1 MRETTRSST
10 ARVRFS
16 RLLLGAGMVVGSLI
30 LGTVTQVGLRAQG
43 DFSEGGGQHVLLR
56 NGQVISGKVT
66 NLGDRMLI
74 VLPSGGE
81 VNLPT
86 KDVLLTCQSLP
97 EAYEFL
103 AERIEGRRTI
113 EPFIELA
120 RWSLRHDLLEQA
132 EGPLAKA
139 REMDPKHASLPVLA
153 RQLDRAKR
161 QAALPP
167 GTLPSA
173 QVAASRPLTAGED
186 SPRSPSS
193 AARSVRTHPPTMEEL
208 EKTVQ
213 AIPREGVELFVNTI
227 QPMMW
232 NKCGTNRC
240 HDVGGPS
247 EFRVL
252 RPANG
257 KQVWRRLSLRNLH
270 TLLGYVDQED
280 PEASLLL
287 RKSRTSHGDA
297 SVPPLGSEDSIQYQQ
312 LLIWVE
318 GVARRQGGLARTSR
332 PDSGTS
338 DGTEQQLPMVSRAS
352 FDSPL
357 AKEEFEEVQQEE
369 VAERSRKASA
379 RGGSDRDNENGPY
392 QPRDPFDPE
401 VFNRK
406 HLRR

>member
-1 MRETTRSST
+1 M
-10 ARVRFS
+10 
-16 RLLLGAGMVVGSLI
+16 
-30 LGTVTQVGLRAQG
+30 
-43 DFSEGGGQHVLLR
+43 LLR
-56 NGQVISGKVT
+56 NGQVISGQVT

-86 KDVLLTCQSLP
+86 KDVLLTCQALP

-103 AERIEGRRTI
+103 AERIEGRRTV
-113 EPFIELA
+113 EPFIELV
-120 RWSLRHDLLEQA
+120 RWCLRHDLLEQA
-132 EGPLAKA
+132 EVPLARA
-139 REMDPKHASLPVLA
+139 REMDPKHASLPVLE

-167 GTLPSA
+167 APLPSA
-173 QVAASRPLTAGED
+173 QVAASRPLPAGEA

-193 AARSVRTHPPTMEEL
+193 APRSVRTHPPTMKEL
-208 EKTVQ
+208 EETVQ
-213 AIPREGVELFVNTI
+213 SIPREGVELFVNTI

-270 TLLGYVDQED
+270 TLLEYIDQED
-280 PEASLLL
+280 PESSPLLE
-287 RKSRTSHGDA
+287 KSRTRHGDV
-297 SVPPLGSEDSIQYQQ
+297 SVPPLGGEDSIQYQQ

-318 GVARRQGGLARTSR
+318 GVARRQGGLARTSQ
-332 PDSGTS
+332 PNSGTS
-338 DGTEQQLPMVSRAS
+338 AGKEQQPPTIARAS
-352 FDSPL
+352 FDGPL
-357 AKEEFEEVQQEE
+357 AREDSEDFQEEE

-379 RGGSDRDNENGPY
+379 RAGSDQDNENAPY